1 MYLVLLGQMTGG
13 AGQAPSQAPV
23 STRSGVYTAAQA
35 ARGKVLFGDVCNACH
50 PDPFWRQSWEGR
62 RVGEV
67 FRLIVDTMPDDNP
80 GTMSARE
87 TADVLAYIFE
97 SNGLPPGAAE
107 LSADPMDLDA
117 FVIEEP
123 PPATP

>member
-1 MYLVLLGQMTGG
+1 MYLVLLGQTAGG

-23 STRSGVYTAAQA
+23 STRGGVYTAAQA
-35 ARGKVLFGDVCNACH
+35 SRGKVLFGDVCNACH
-50 PDPFWRQSWEGR
+50 PDPFWRQSWGGR

-87 TADVLAYIFE
+87 TADVLAYILE
-97 SNGLPPGAAE
+97 SNGLPPGAAD

-117 FVIEEP
+117 LVIEEP